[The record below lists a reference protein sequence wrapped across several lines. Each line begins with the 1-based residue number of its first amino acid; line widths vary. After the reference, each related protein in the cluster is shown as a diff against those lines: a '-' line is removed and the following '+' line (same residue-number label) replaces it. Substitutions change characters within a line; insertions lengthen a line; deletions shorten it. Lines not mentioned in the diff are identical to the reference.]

1 MPAVETGSVARL
13 LPHRPT
19 LAHVRW
25 DPVQY
30 GRYSDQRG
38 RPFFEL
44 TARIAADAPR
54 TVVDLGCGPGE
65 LTVALARRW
74 PEALVRGI
82 DSSPQ
87 MIMQAPADGAVR
99 FSVGKAQ
106 ELSVAGVDVLVS
118 NAALQW
124 VPEHRE
130 LLTRWAGE
138 LAPAGWL
145 AFQVP
150 ANFNAPSHVLM
161 RELAGSER
169 WRDRLHGVLRGG
181 ESTDPPLAY
190 LELLSDCGMDVD
202 AWQTEYVH
210 VLDGVDPVL
219 EWVRGTGLRPVLGAL
234 SPDDAERFSTEYA
247 AALREA
253 YPRRAYG
260 TAFPFQRTFVVAQR
274 RD

>member
-1 MPAVETGSVARL
+1 M
-13 LPHRPT
+13 
-19 LAHVRW
+19 RW
-25 DPVQY
+25 DPLQY
-30 GRYSDQRG
+30 GRYAEQRG

-44 TARIAADAPR
+44 TARIAADAPH
-54 TVVDLGCGPGE
+54 TVVDLGCGSGE
-65 LTVALARRW
+65 LTVTLAQRW

-82 DSSPQ
+82 DASPQ
-87 MIMQAPADGAVR
+87 MIAQAPTDGTVA
-99 FSVGKAQ
+99 FSVGDAR
-106 ELSVAGVDVLVS
+106 ELSAVGVDVLVS

-138 LAPAGWL
+138 LAPGGWL

-150 ANFNAPSHVLM
+150 ANFNAASHVLM
-161 RELAGSER
+161 RELAESGP

-190 LELLSDCGMDVD
+190 LELLGGRGMDVD
-202 AWQTEYVH
+202 AWQTEYIH
-210 VLDGVDPVL
+210 VLDGADPVL

-234 SPDDAERFSTEYA
+234 SADDATRFSAEYG

-253 YPRRAYG
+253 YPRRAFG
-260 TAFPFQRTFVVAQR
+260 TALPFLRTFVVAQR
-274 RD
+274 RG

>member
-1 MPAVETGSVARL
+1 M
-13 LPHRPT
+13 
-19 LAHVRW
+19 RW

-30 GRYSDQRG
+30 GRYADQRG
-38 RPFFEL
+38 RPFYEL
-44 TARIAADAPR
+44 TARIAAAAPQ
-54 TVVDLGCGPGE
+54 TVVDLGCGSGE
-65 LTVALARRW
+65 LTVTLSERW

-87 MIMQAPADGAVR
+87 MIAQTPDDGSVQ
-99 FSVGKAQ
+99 FSVGEA
-106 ELSVAGVDVLVS
+106 EGLSVTGVDVLVS

-124 VPEHRE
+124 VPGHRE
-130 LLTRWAGE
+130 LLTRWAAE

-150 ANFNAPSHVLM
+150 ANFDAPSHVLM
-161 RELAGSER
+161 RELADSAR
-169 WRDRLHGVLRGG
+169 WRDRLAGVLRGG

-190 LELLSDCGMDVD
+190 LELLSTCGMDVD
-202 AWQTEYVH
+202 AWQTEYIH
-210 VLDGVDPVL
+210 VLDGADPVL

-234 SPDDAERFSTEYA
+234 SADDGERFSAEYA

-260 TAFPFQRTFVVAQR
+260 TAFPFRRTFVVAQR
-274 RD
+274 RN